1 MVSESRVNGRRQAMT
16 EEDAAERRRELRRRY
31 EESLRKWEKMTRDQ
45 REAIRTSEQL
55 SEADLAVYINVERK
69 AEPE

>member
-1 MVSESRVNGRRQAMT
+1 MSDEKKSQTRQST
-16 EEDAAERRRELRRRY
+16 DQERELRRRY

-55 SEADLAVYINVERK
+55 SEADLAVRIN
-69 AEPE
+69 ALD